1 VFSPGHPTDRKPHP
15 LIQKAAGKLKDR
27 SLDWEKR
34 AHLSEAGIDAPQR
47 DTHEE
52 EHNRCDAR
60 TGEVYHLAGR
70 EKQADAQRHRKRD
83 HANVTFL
90 EILTAIALSVTARI
104 AGRLDIPFRAQTG
117 QGSLPQLRALSTVV
131 AMDVLVP
138 GHRDTLILIDVPV
151 LGAPSL
157 HLELLGV
164 SSQPRTRRQRVGF
177 QARLLALGDL
187 GGRVLHDD
195 DGFRSRF
202 PGTKWDFHIVHGA
215 PVGERLV

>member
-1 VFSPGHPTDRKPHP
+1 M
-15 LIQKAAGKLKDR
+15 
-27 SLDWEKR
+27 
-34 AHLSEAGIDAPQR
+34 
-47 DTHEE
+47 
-52 EHNRCDAR
+52 
-60 TGEVYHLAGR
+60 
-70 EKQADAQRHRKRD
+70 
-83 HANVTFL
+83 TFL

-138 GHRDTLILIDVPV
+138 GRRDTPILIDAPV
-151 LGAPSL
+151 LVAPSL
-157 HLELLGV
+157 HLHLQLLGA
-164 SSQPRTRRQRVGF
+164 SRQPRTRRQRVGF
-177 QARLLALGDL
+177 QGRLLALGDL

-202 PGTKWDFHIVHGA
+202 PGTKLGFHIFHGA